1 MTMVTVTST
10 AVCDPH
16 TAFGAPAPSRAIWA
30 AQAEVSPPRGARV
43 QMPTEGDNQMP

>member
-16 TAFGAPAPSRAIWA
+16 TAFGAPAPSRATWA
-30 AQAEVSPPRGARV
+30 AQAEVSPPRGAHV
-43 QMPTEGDNQMP
+43 QMPMGGDNQIP